1 VIVTEDHVTIHEQE
15 EVSKKPL
22 SQPFEE
28 YVQKLLP

>member
-22 SQPFEE
+22 LQTFED
-28 YVQKLLP
+28 YIQNLLP